1 MMSESGIEKMLAAQ
15 AAEKQRPDGS
25 LYRSISFRSEQ
36 RIVEASG
43 YSHAAVQL
51 TALENDIIPERYARN
66 QKSLNNA
73 EQIQLLTSEVLI
85 VGLGGLGGCV
95 TELLAR
101 VGVGSL
107 RLVDGDVFEDSNL
120 NRQLLSTV
128 DDLGKRKADVAR
140 ERVAAIN
147 PAVRVQSF
155 SVYLEQENCEQL
167 IGTADCAVDCL
178 DSIPDRFVLE
188 AGCRLKNIPMISAA
202 IGGETG
208 QATII
213 YPEEPGLRLIY
224 GEKKS
229 VPAKGVEGSLGTLP
243 YAAVTMASIE
253 CAVVVSCLT
262 GKESPLRNSLLFLD
276 LSDFG
281 LERLRFS

>member
-1 MMSESGIEKMLAAQ
+1 MSESAIQKMLEAQ
-15 AAEKQRPDGS
+15 AAEKRRPDGS
-25 LYRSISFRSEQ
+25 SYRSISFRSEEK
-36 RIVEASG
+36 IVEASG
-43 YSHAAVQL
+43 YSHAEVQIN
-51 TALENDIIPERYARN
+51 ALENAIIPERYARN
-66 QKSLNNA
+66 QKSLSNA
-73 EQIQLLTSEVLI
+73 EQIQLLKSEVLI

-128 DDLGKRKADVAR
+128 GDLGKRKADVAR
-140 ERVAAIN
+140 ERVSALN
-147 PAVRVQSF
+147 PAVQVQPF
-155 SVYLEQENCEQL
+155 SVYLEKENCEQL

-188 AGCRLKNIPMISAA
+188 AGCRVKNIPMISAA

-208 QATII
+208 QATIV
-213 YPEEPGLRLIY
+213 YPDEPGLRLIY
-224 GEKKS
+224 GEENK
-229 VPAKGVEGSLGTLP
+229 VAAKGVERSLGTLP

-253 CAVVVSCLT
+253 CAVVVSYLT
-262 GKESPLRNSLLFLD
+262 GKEPSLKNTLLFLD

-281 LERLRFS
+281 LERVRFS